1 MLKSIKK
8 NMKENFKLIYVYD
21 SKGTLVN
28 GRPFIG
34 FDSVFEFMNNEFEE
48 NVWIKYIACNKL
60 VSQFRTNGDMIAGYY
75 FRPCKTTV
83 FKSKIKF
90 NYLKLKR

>member
-1 MLKSIKK
+1 
-8 NMKENFKLIYVYD
+8 MKENFKLIYVYD
-21 SKGTLVN
+21 SIGTLVN
-28 GRPFIG
+28 GKPFVG
-34 FDSVFEFMNNEFEE
+34 VE
-48 NVWIKYIACNKL
+48 
-60 VSQFRTNGDMIAGYY
+60 QFRKFMSKFHSDEFSEGFKEAVMLKALSKCRSNGDMFLGHY